1 MNIDD
6 IVKKIQKVIDE
17 NSINK
22 IKGYRIADVLFS
34 TSNTKSITFY
44 YNEVILLSTN
54 PCMEISLERN
64 HDGNLKKCI
73 VDWFSNMNMNG
84 NVDSIYQSDF
94 NDVYRNIRVD
104 NETISLILYVDN
116 FKRLYRKK
124 ILNDII

>member
-6 IVKKIQKVIDE
+6 IVKKIQKVIDD

-22 IKGYRIADVLFS
+22 TKGCEVGDNIIFGSKNQIVL
-34 TSNTKSITFY
+34 TFY
-44 YNEVILLSTN
+44 YNEVIYLSTN
-54 PCMEISLERN
+54 PCMEISIERN
-64 HDGNLKKCI
+64 HDGNLKK
-73 VDWFSNMNMNG
+73 VLMDWFSKMDMNG
-84 NVDSIYQSDF
+84 HDGMGDFDS
-94 NDVYRNIRVD
+94 NDVYRRLRVN

>member
-6 IVKKIQKVIDE
+6 IVKKIQKVIDD

-22 IKGYRIADVLFS
+22 IRGHKLGDIIFS
-34 TSNTKSITFY
+34 TKNQRVVTFY

-54 PCMEISLERN
+54 TCMEISLERN
-64 HDGNLKKCI
+64 HDGNLKK
-73 VDWFSNMNMNG
+73 VLMDWFSNMNMNG
-84 NVDSIYQSDF
+84 HDGMGDFDS
-94 NDVYRNIRVD
+94 NDVYRRLRVNND
-104 NETISLILYVDN
+104 TISLILYVDN

>member
-6 IVKKIQKVIDE
+6 IVKKIQKVIDD

-22 IKGYRIADVLFS
+22 IKGHRIADVLFS

-94 NDVYRNIRVD
+94 NDVYRRLSVNND
-104 NETISLILYVDN
+104 TISLILYVDN

>member
-22 IKGYRIADVLFS
+22 IKSHKLGG
-34 TSNTKSITFY
+34 TKNQIIIIFY
-44 YNEVILLSTN
+44 YNELGLYTTN

-64 HDGNLKKCI
+64 HDGNLKK
-73 VDWFSNMNMNG
+73 VLMDWFSNMNMNG
-84 NVDSIYQSDF
+84 HDGMGDFDS
-94 NDVYRNIRVD
+94 NDVYRRLRVD
-104 NETISLILYVDN
+104 NDTISLILYVDN

>member
-6 IVKKIQKVIDE
+6 VVKKIQKVIDD

-22 IKGYRIADVLFS
+22 IKGYKLGNIIFDSKNQIVL
-34 TSNTKSITFY
+34 TFY
-44 YNEVILLSTN
+44 YDELSAYTN

-64 HDGNLKKCI
+64 HDGNLKK
-73 VDWFSNMNMNG
+73 VLMNWFSNMNMNG
-84 NVDSIYQSDF
+84 HDGMGDFDS
-94 NDVYRNIRVD
+94 NDVYRKIRVD

>member
-6 IVKKIQKVIDE
+6 IVKKIQKVIDD

-22 IKGYRIADVLFS
+22 IKSHRLGDIIFS
-34 TSNTKSITFY
+34 TKNQIIITFY

-54 PCMEISLERN
+54 LCMEISIERN
-64 HDGNLKKCI
+64 HDGNLKK
-73 VDWFSNMNMNG
+73 VLMNWFSKMDMNG
-84 NVDSIYQSDF
+84 HDGMGDFDS
-94 NDVYRNIRVD
+94 NDVYRRLRVD
-104 NETISLILYVDN
+104 NDTISLILYVDN

>member
-6 IVKKIQKVIDE
+6 IVKKIQKVIDD

-22 IKGYRIADVLFS
+22 IRGHKLGDIIFS
-34 TSNTKSITFY
+34 TKNQRVVTFY

>member
-6 IVKKIQKVIDE
+6 IVKKIQKVIDD

-22 IKGYRIADVLFS
+22 IKGHRIADVLFS

>member
-6 IVKKIQKVIDE
+6 IVKKIQKVIDD

-22 IKGYRIADVLFS
+22 IKGHKLGDIIFS
-34 TSNTKSITFY
+34 TKSQIIITFY
-44 YNEVILLSTN
+44 YNESILLTTN

-64 HDGNLKKCI
+64 HDGNLKK
-73 VDWFSNMNMNG
+73 VLTNWFSNMNMNG
-84 NVDSIYQSDF
+84 HDGMGDFDS
-94 NDVYRNIRVD
+94 NDVYRRLRVD
-104 NETISLILYVDN
+104 NDTISLILYVDN